1 MLIINKYEPAVIL
14 VVDGV
19 GLLYKMYTIYLHM
32 NICAFIDCI
41 WQEPHVSCGA
51 ANSWIKF
58 EVTKHLKTIKIDKT
72 TGENPKYLDKLSYE
86 YMKSACM

>member
-32 NICAFIDCI
+32 NICAFMHTSMTRA
-41 WQEPHVSCGA
+41 HVSCGA

-58 EVTKHLKTIKIDKT
+58 EVTKQLKTIKIEKS

-86 YMKSACM
+86 YMESACM